1 MKRTPFAVSL
11 AALLAACSPKPPP
24 APTILLGAVIDRT
37 GSNSDP
43 SWEEAIV
50 LAQNHANAG
59 LKQANYKGGLQF
71 HIAIGDSANDPAT
84 ALQQAQA
91 FVQTDGAK
99 ALISDTSNN
108 DIALNMTAYD
118 ADPGND
124 LNVPIQCGGCT
135 SGSINNAAAVDPDPV
150 KQAALRNSLK
160 WNSRALMSTKLLSK
174 VLVRQLL
181 QAGTNGDVNGDGQFK
196 ISIYGSDDAFG
207 RGASND
213 VKAFAQQ
220 LHPTPAAEVEQI
232 FHPFGANPDTY
243 AWSADIGK
251 LVDNLN
257 ASAANAMDGYPDA
270 VVIANYAQQSVA
282 FVLAYK
288 QGNYTPR
295 LFFVHTFR
303 IQSTIQRLGSVAEG
317 LEGVSHVLLDDAA
330 SGDVFASEYLKAYGH
345 DPVYR
350 GSTYYDNAMTLMLAT
365 VIATATSSNPTQVT
379 GAQIR
384 DALPATSD
392 PAGEVVRTGPDE
404 FARAVGL
411 IVQGKAI
418 NYEGASGPMDYDA
431 NLNVVD
437 RLARYQAQSGKFA
450 DVARFDCVLS
460 ADCPPMP

>member
-1 MKRTPFAVSL
+1 MSRMPLAASL
-11 AALLAACSPKPPP
+11 AALLVACGPKAPPP
-24 APTILLGAVIDRT
+24 PTILLGAVIDRT

-50 LAQNHANAG
+50 LAEKHANAG

-84 ALQQAQA
+84 SVQQATG
-91 FVQTDGAK
+91 FVQTQGAK
-99 ALISDTSNN
+99 AVISDSSIN

-124 LNVPIQCGGCT
+124 LNVPIQCTGCT
-135 SGSINNAAAVDPDPV
+135 SGSINNPTATDADPV

-196 ISIYGSDDAFG
+196 VSIYGSDDAFG

-220 LHPTPAAEVEQI
+220 LHPLPPAEVEQI
-232 FHPFGANPDTY
+232 FHPFAADPDTY
-243 AWSADIGK
+243 AWSADIAK
-251 LVDNLN
+251 LVDDLN
-257 ASAANAMDGYPDA
+257 ASNANALDGFPDA

-317 LEGVSHVLLDDAA
+317 LEGVSHVLLDDGA
-330 SGDVFASEYLKAYGH
+330 SGDVFAQEYSKAFGH

-365 VIATATSSNPTQVT
+365 VIATAGSSNPTAVT

-404 FARAVGL
+404 FARAVAL
-411 IVQGKAI
+411 ITQGKAI

-431 NLNVVD
+431 NLNVND
-437 RLARYQAQSGKFA
+437 CLARYQAQAGKYV
-450 DVARFDCVLS
+450 DVAKFDCVAS
-460 ADCPPMP
+460 ADCAPMP